1 MTNDH
6 GNPRQTTDD
15 PRDLTS
21 GPIWRKLLRL
31 AGPMIFGIGA
41 VMSVQVVDTFFVGQL
56 GTEPLAAL
64 SFSFPIALT
73 LASVSIGLS
82 AGAASLVSRAIG
94 RGDRHRTRQ
103 LASDSLL
110 LTLVVVL
117 VLTAAGLLTLEAVL
131 GMLGASGEILDLAMR
146 YSRIWYLSLPFL
158 IVTMVCNAMTRAA
171 GDAFWPSTIMVSSA
185 LLNVIVTPILVF
197 GIGPFPDLGI
207 EGAALATLL
216 ARVTSSL
223 MALYLV
229 IGRDRLVVLAW
240 RDLRR
245 FSPSA
250 RRVLGI
256 GIPAALGNASNPLGM
271 AIATAV
277 IAVLGSET
285 VAGFGVATRLEA
297 FAILPMLAIS
307 ASIGPVA
314 GQNWGSDRADR
325 VALAM
330 KTAFGFCAGWALVL
344 ALFFWAFGQ
353 PIAALFS
360 AEASVTEQATRY
372 LWIVPI
378 SLWGYGIA
386 IIAAGAFNAL
396 GKPLIALGYSLTRT
410 AVFYVPLVWIAS
422 RLDGSAT
429 VYAAIAVAN
438 VLAGILVAVDSL
450 HRVRRLNHRRT
461 DA

>member
-1 MTNDH
+1 
-6 GNPRQTTDD
+6 
-15 PRDLTS
+15 
-21 GPIWRKLLRL
+21 
-31 AGPMIFGIGA
+31 
-41 VMSVQVVDTFFVGQL
+41 
-56 GTEPLAAL
+56 
-64 SFSFPIALT
+64 
-73 LASVSIGLS
+73 
-82 AGAASLVSRAIG
+82 
-94 RGDRHRTRQ
+94 
-103 LASDSLL
+103 
-110 LTLVVVL
+110 
-117 VLTAAGLLTLEAVL
+117 LTAAGLLTLEAVL
-131 GMLGASGEILDLAMR
+131 VILGASGEILDMAMR

-158 IVTMVCNAMTRAA
+158 IVTMVCNAMTRAG
-171 GDAFWPSTIMVSSA
+171 GDAFWPSTIMVCSA

-216 ARVTSSL
+216 ARVISSL

-245 FSPSA
+245 FSRSA

-297 FAILPMLAIS
+297 FAILPMLALS
-307 ASIGPVA
+307 ASIGPVV

-360 AEASVTEQATRY
+360 AEPSVTEQAARY

-378 SLWGYGIA
+378 SLWGYGFV